1 MSLELGIYKG
11 EVLDHV
17 LSTGHYRMG
26 NELYTTNEVFVSYY
40 GKSALY
46 DPVFWLR
53 LNLKKAEETK
63 TTQRIR
69 KKAAGFVCTYETPVI
84 SDEIE
89 ELYSI
94 YLNSVN
100 FDGYPSCK
108 ACIPELNTPA
118 AIFDTFM
125 INIRDK
131 GRLIGV
137 GFFDYGKKS
146 LMSVLHFYHP
156 DYKRFSIGKLLMLLT
171 KDFAIDS
178 KMDFVYPGYLT
189 IGSTKMDYKIFPQKE
204 AMEVYLPGDNQWE
217 PLDKHTKITLEDY
230 YFKQILGID
239 FNEENETTDTP

>member
-11 EVLDHV
+11 DVLDHV

-53 LNLKKAEETK
+53 LNLKKAKETK

-84 SDEIE
+84 TDEIE
-89 ELYSI
+89 ELYAL
-94 YLNSVN
+94 YLSTVD
-100 FDGYPSCK
+100 FEGYPSCK

-137 GFFDYGKKS
+137 GFVDYG
-146 LMSVLHFYHP
+146 
-156 DYKRFSIGKLLMLLT
+156 
-171 KDFAIDS
+171 

-189 IGSTKMDYKIFPQKE
+189 IGSPKMDYKIFPQKE
-204 AMEVYLPGDNQWE
+204 AMEVYLPNDNRWD
-217 PLDKHTKITLEDY
+217 PLENHTKPELEDY
-230 YFKQILGID
+230 YFKKILGID
-239 FNEENETTDTP
+239 FEDEEESESY

>member
-17 LSTGHYRMG
+17 LATGHYRMG
-26 NELYTTNEVFVSYY
+26 NELYTTNEVFVSIY
-40 GKSALY
+40 GRSALY

-53 LNLKKAEETK
+53 LNLKKAKETK
-63 TTQRIR
+63 TTRRIR

-89 ELYSI
+89 ELYAL

-156 DYKRFSIGKLLMLLT
+156 DYKSYSIGKLLMLLT
-171 KDFAIDS
+171 KDFAIEEE
-178 KMDFVYPGYLT
+178 MDFVYPGYLT
-189 IGSTKMDYKIFPQKE
+189 IGSPKMDYKIFPQKE
-204 AMEVYLPGDNQWE
+204 AMEVYLPNDNRWD
-217 PLDKHTKITLEDY
+217 PLENHTKPDLEDY

-239 FNEENETTDTP
+239 FDEEENASY

>member
-17 LSTGHYRMG
+17 LATGHYRMG
-26 NELYTTNEVFVSYY
+26 NELFTTNEVFVSYY

-53 LNLKKAEETK
+53 LNLKKAKKTK
-63 TTQRIR
+63 TTRRIR

-100 FDGYPSCK
+100 FEGYPSCK

-137 GFFDYGKKS
+137 GFVDYG
-146 LMSVLHFYHP
+146 
-156 DYKRFSIGKLLMLLT
+156 
-171 KDFAIDS
+171 

-204 AMEVYLPGDNQWE
+204 AMEVYLPNDNRWDSLE
-217 PLDKHTKITLEDY
+217 NHSKPDLEDY

-239 FNEENETTDTP
+239 FDEEENASY

>member
-17 LSTGHYRMG
+17 LATGHYRMG
-26 NELYTTNEVFVSYY
+26 NELFTTNEVFVSYY

-53 LNLKKAEETK
+53 LNLKKAKKTK
-63 TTQRIR
+63 TTRRIR

-100 FDGYPSCK
+100 FEGYPSCK

-137 GFFDYGKKS
+137 GFVDYG
-146 LMSVLHFYHP
+146 
-156 DYKRFSIGKLLMLLT
+156 
-171 KDFAIDS
+171 

-189 IGSTKMDYKIFPQKE
+189 IGSPKMDYKIFPQKE
-204 AMEVYLPGDNQWE
+204 AMEVYLPNDNRWDSLE
-217 PLDKHTKITLEDY
+217 NHSKPDLEDY
-230 YFKQILGID
+230 YFKQIL
-239 FNEENETTDTP
+239 